1 MSNPV
6 FYAAPQ
12 QLAGLGPGAQFSLDG
27 AEGRHATT
35 VKRLEAGEPVDV
47 CDGAGLRLVCT
58 VIGADKGV
66 LTVQVETVQP
76 EPAPAVSF
84 TLVQAL
90 AKGDRDE
97 LAIET
102 ATELGIDAVV
112 PWQAERSIVR
122 WKMDKALKGPEKWR
136 QVVAAAA
143 KQARRSTV
151 PQVAAL
157 AGTAQLCELIAG
169 AGLALILH
177 EDATDSVAE
186 VARDWLAAQTAVRDP
201 GQAAGDMQ
209 AAGPGQANAG
219 GSPTANVVM
228 IVGPEGGMSA
238 AEVNAF
244 IAAGARKALLG
255 HHVLRSSTAGP
266 AAVVLLSHE
275 LGRW

>member
-6 FYAAPQ
+6 FYAAPR
-12 QLAGLGPGAQFSLDG
+12 QLAGLGPGALLSLDG

-35 VKRLEAGEPVDV
+35 VKRLAVGEPVDV

-58 VIGADKGV
+58 VTGAGKGV
-66 LTVQVETVQP
+66 LTVQVEAVQP

-151 PQVAAL
+151 PQVGAL
-157 AGTAQLCELIAG
+157 AGTAQLCELIAD

-177 EDATDSVAE
+177 ESATDSLAD
-186 VARDWLAAQTAVRDP
+186 VARDWLAAQTGAQDA
-201 GQAAGDMQ
+201 GQDGVQSGLPAG
-209 AAGPGQANAG
+209 
-219 GSPTANVVM
+219 NVVM

-238 AEVNAF
+238 AEVDAF
-244 IAAGARKALLG
+244 VSAGARMALLG

>member
-6 FYAAPQ
+6 FYADPA
-12 QLAGLGPGAQFSLDG
+12 QLTGLVPGALFTLEG

-35 VKRLEAGEPVDV
+35 VKRLAAGEPVDV
-47 CDGAGLRLVCT
+47 CDGGGLRLVCT
-58 VIGADKGV
+58 VSSAEKGS
-66 LTVQVETVQP
+66 LTVSVQSVLHEP
-76 EPAPAVSF
+76 EPAVTF

-97 LAIET
+97 LAIEM

-143 KQARRSTV
+143 KQARRATV
-151 PQVAAL
+151 PTVGSL
-157 AGTAQLCELIAG
+157 VGTTGVCEQIAD

-177 EDATDSVAE
+177 EDATSSVAD
-186 VARDWLAAQTAVRDP
+186 VARNWQDTSVAGEP
-201 GQAAGDMQ
+201 G
-209 AAGPGQANAG
+209 
-219 GSPTANVVM
+219 TVLL

-238 AEVNAF
+238 AEVAAF
-244 IAAGARKALLG
+244 TAAGARTALLG

-266 AAVVLLSHE
+266 AAVVLLSQQ

>member
-6 FYAAPQ
+6 FYAEPGH
-12 QLAGLGPGAQFSLDG
+12 LAGLGPGAHYSLDG

-35 VKRLEAGEPVDV
+35 VKRLAVGEPVDV

-58 VIGADKGV
+58 VASVGKGV
-66 LTVQVETVQP
+66 LSVKVEAAQR
-76 EPAPAVSF
+76 EAAPALSF

-122 WKMDKALKGPEKWR
+122 WKMEKAVKGPDKWR

-143 KQARRSTV
+143 KQARRSSI
-151 PQVAAL
+151 PQVGPL
-157 AGTAQLCELIAG
+157 VGTAQLCELIADSD
-169 AGLALILH
+169 LALILH
-177 EDATDSVAE
+177 EDATDSVAT
-186 VARDWLAAQTAVRDP
+186 VARRWLTAQTGTLVSP
-201 GQAAGDMQ
+201 AAGSS
-209 AAGPGQANAG
+209 AGAPAG
-219 GSPTANVVM
+219 RVLM

-238 AEVNAF
+238 AEVAAF
-244 IAAGARKALLG
+244 VAAGAQTALLG

-266 AAVVLLSHE
+266 AAVVLLSQE